1 MRSAILPH
9 TGDGMKGTGQLD
21 GLEKILPLMLT
32 LSRQFP
38 SMMQC
43 SKGEFR

>member
-21 GLEKILPLMLT
+21 GLEKIPSLM